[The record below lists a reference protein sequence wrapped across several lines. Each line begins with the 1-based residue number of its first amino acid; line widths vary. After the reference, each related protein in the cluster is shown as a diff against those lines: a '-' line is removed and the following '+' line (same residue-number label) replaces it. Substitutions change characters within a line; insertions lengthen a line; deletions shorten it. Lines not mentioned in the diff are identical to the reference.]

1 MALNFSGV
9 FTILLLLPTLR
20 PCGFITDYLSNLLSG
35 LFLSLDD
42 SASLSHLP
50 LGGEEPLEK
59 EVATLSNILAWEIPW
74 TEGDWQVTVHEV
86 ANGLD
91 MTS

>member
-1 MALNFSGV
+1 MRETRVRS
-9 FTILLLLPTLR
+9 
-20 PCGFITDYLSNLLSG
+20 
-35 LFLSLDD
+35 
-42 SASLSHLP
+42 

-59 EVATLSNILAWEIPW
+59 EVATLSNILASEIPW

-86 ANGLD
+86 AKVLD